1 MKKKYSTE
9 TKIKEK
15 FYELVMI
22 IKKLTGP
29 EGCPWDIKQNHKSLA
44 PQLLEET
51 YELFE
56 AIDNENIEGILEEL
70 GDILLQIVFHS
81 EILKKSSQFDIS
93 DVCNRISKKMIGRHP
108 HVFEKG
114 IDHGI
119 KSDIDVEK
127 KWEYFKRKESIGFR
141 SIVSSI
147 PKSMPALAFST
158 EIQKRALKSGIPLNK
173 LYEVDGDV
181 NKDIQA
187 GKKLLMLTREIFELG
202 LDPEMLLKTETVKL
216 RDRIISTEKK
226 TEIPL
231 DELSKEKLEE
241 LWDSEK

>member
-1 MKKKYSTE
+1 MTKNCSND

-22 IKKLTGP
+22 MKKLTGP

-56 AIDNENIEGILEEL
+56 AIDDENVDGVLEEL

-81 EILKKSSQFDIS
+81 EILNKSSQFDIS
-93 DVCNRISKKMIGRHP
+93 DVCNRITKKMIGRHP

-114 IDHGI
+114 IDHDI
-119 KSDIDVEK
+119 KTDIDVEK

-147 PKSMPALAFST
+147 PKSMPALAFAT
-158 EIQKRALKSGIPLNK
+158 EIQKRALNSGIPSRK
-173 LYEVDGDV
+173 LYEFDEDI
-181 NKDIQA
+181 NKEINA

-202 LDPEMLLKTETVKL
+202 FDPEILLKNETLKL
-216 RDRIISTEKK
+216 RDKIISIEKK
-226 TEIPL
+226 TEIPI
-231 DELSKEKLEE
+231 DELPKEKLEE
-241 LWDSEK
+241 LWDVGK